1 MLITGIERK
10 GKQKFRFFIDGE
22 YRFFMTVCEVRS
34 CGLEELVN
42 VLPSDGIQE
51 GISVPIKN
59 ETFEGIRKEIIL
71 PRGKKYALS
80 LLSDRDYTVASL
92 SRKLDTSGY
101 SPEDCEEIINYISS
115 FNYLS
120 DVRYALNF
128 IRMREKSKSRN
139 YIENQLLIKG
149 VSKSDINEAFEL
161 VSEEHSQLGISEGE
175 IKEEA
180 INKILKRKLKPEDE
194 NNSAKITKVIQALL
208 RDGFNYS
215 DIRKCVSD
223 YFYSLAE

>member
-22 YRFFMTVCEVRS
+22 YGFFLTISELRIY
-34 CGLEELVN
+34 GLDELVN
-42 VLPSDGIQE
+42 VLPTDGAAE
-51 GISVPIKN
+51 GLSVYMKN
-59 ETFEGIRKEIIL
+59 ETFVNIREEVVL

-80 LLSDRDYTVASL
+80 LLSDRDYSVASL
-92 SRKLDTSGY
+92 KHKLETSGY
-101 SPEDCEEIINYISS
+101 SAEDCEEIINYISS

-128 IRMREKSKSRN
+128 IRMKEKSKSRN
-139 YIENQLLIKG
+139 YIENQLLLKG
-149 VSKSDINEAFEL
+149 VSRSDINEAFDL
-161 VSEEHSQLGISEGE
+161 VSEEHSQLGISEWD

-180 INKILKRKLKPEDE
+180 INKIIGRKLKQEDE
-194 NNSAKITKVIQALL
+194 GDSAKITKVIQSLL

-215 DIRKCVSD
+215 DIKKCVSD
-223 YFYSLAE
+223 YFDDLK

>member
-22 YRFFMTVCEVRS
+22 YSFFMTVSELRG
-34 CGLEELVN
+34 CGLGDLVN
-42 VLPSDGIQE
+42 VLQSDGIQD
-51 GISVPIKN
+51 GISVPVKN
-59 ETFEGIRKEIIL
+59 ETFESIREEIIL

-92 SRKLDTSGY
+92 RRKLDTSGY
-101 SPEDCEEIINYISS
+101 SSEDCEEIINYISS

-139 YIENQLLIKG
+139 YIENQLMIKG

-194 NNSAKITKVIQALL
+194 NNSAKITKVIQSLL